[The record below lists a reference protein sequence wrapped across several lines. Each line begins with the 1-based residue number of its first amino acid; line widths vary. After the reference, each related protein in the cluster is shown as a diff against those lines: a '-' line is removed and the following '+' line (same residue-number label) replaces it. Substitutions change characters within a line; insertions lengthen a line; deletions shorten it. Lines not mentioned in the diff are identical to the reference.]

1 VRRRRVPLRPPG
13 RTIPALFLAFVV
25 GGVTGWWIHASMSSR
40 PPATASIS
48 SPSIAPSSSTRA
60 PVARALESPGPA
72 PSSVEGGADR
82 DAIAE
87 LRRHALRLPLD
98 DVSVASMEGSFGE
111 SRKSGEP
118 HGHEAVDLLA
128 PLNTP
133 IRAVED
139 GKIAKLFVSKAG
151 GNTIYQFDPSERF
164 CYYYAHLDRYASGL
178 HDGQLVAKGEVIGYV
193 GTTGNAPPNT
203 PHLHFA
209 IFKLGDDKR
218 WWHGTAID
226 PYLVYRP

>member
-1 VRRRRVPLRPPG
+1 
-13 RTIPALFLAFVV
+13 LFFAFVL
-25 GGVTGWWIHASMSSR
+25 GGATGWWIHASMSSR
-40 PPATASIS
+40 PPTTAALP
-48 SPSIAPSSSTRA
+48 SPSIAPSPSLTPA
-60 PVARALESPGPA
+60 PIVRALEIPRPTTGNI
-72 PSSVEGGADR
+72 EGGSDR
-82 DAIAE
+82 DSITE

-98 DVSVASMEGSFGE
+98 DASAAAMEGGFTE
-111 SRKSGEP
+111 SRRGGEP

-128 PLNTP
+128 PRNTP
-133 IRAVED
+133 VRAVED

-151 GNTIYQFDPSERF
+151 GNTIYQFDPSEQF
-164 CYYYAHLDRYASGL
+164 CYYYAHLDHYASGL

-193 GTTGNAPPNT
+193 GTSGNAPPNT

>member
-1 VRRRRVPLRPPG
+1 
-13 RTIPALFLAFVV
+13 LFLAFVL
-25 GGVTGWWIHASMSSR
+25 GGATGWWIHASMSPR
-40 PPATASIS
+40 PPATASIP
-48 SPSIAPSSSTRA
+48 SPSIAPSSPPSA
-60 PVARALESPGPA
+60 PVAGPLESPGPTA
-72 PSSVEGGADR
+72 RGADEGADR

-87 LRRHALRLPLD
+87 LRRHTLRLPLD
-98 DVSVASMEGSFGE
+98 DASVAAMEGSFAE
-111 SRKSGEP
+111 SRKGGEP

-128 PLNTP
+128 PRTTP
-133 IRAVED
+133 VRAVED
-139 GKIAKLFVSKAG
+139 GKIAKLFFSKEG
-151 GNTIYQFDPSERF
+151 GNTIYQFDPSELF

-209 IFKLGDDKR
+209 IFKLGDDRR